1 MSKSIHLRIQRFI
14 KYFFF
19 FLLGIT
25 IPYFLLVFTIY
36 INLWIPSIDFF
47 LLYVLVIVIL
57 FFALVKIFS
66 INSRKNQIKTFKY
79 SVIYPHLFWI
89 IIAMVTFTFNSFYD
103 PTGGCN
109 PPGPD
114 GPNCHLCPKGT
125 TGCEDIYKQD

>member
-1 MSKSIHLRIQRFI
+1 MSKSSHLWINKFI
-14 KYFFF
+14 KYFLF

-25 IPYFLLVFTIY
+25 IPFFLIIISYVISS
-36 INLWIPSIDFF
+36 WIPFIPF
-47 LLYVLVIVIL
+47 LVLYAGVIFIL
-57 FFALVKIFS
+57 FFALVQIFS
-66 INSRKNQIKTFKY
+66 IKSKKNQIKTFKF

-89 IIAMVTFTFNSFYD
+89 IIAMVTFLFNSFYD

-125 TGCEDIYKQD
+125 SGCGDILQQD